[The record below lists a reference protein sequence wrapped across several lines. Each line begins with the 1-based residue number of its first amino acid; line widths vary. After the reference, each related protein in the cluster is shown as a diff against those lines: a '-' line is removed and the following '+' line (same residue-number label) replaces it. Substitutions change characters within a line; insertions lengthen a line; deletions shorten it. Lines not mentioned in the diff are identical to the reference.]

1 MSDSAKKPEKK
12 KSAGALERIETVVIL
27 VALASLWPLLF
38 DYLAPWYRAW
48 LVVVLGGM
56 IWVTVRR
63 MRRIR
68 AAAEEAKRLRDEMEK
83 SNRPPFLR

>member
-1 MSDSAKKPEKK
+1 MGSKEKRAAKG
-12 KSAGALERIETVVIL
+12 SERIETVIIL

-38 DYLAPWYRAW
+38 DYLAPWYRGW

-56 IWVTVRR
+56 VWVTVRR

-68 AAAEEAKRLRDEMEK
+68 AAAEEARRLRDEMEK